1 MLTRPTPLA
10 EPITHT
16 ANANDPGCLL
26 SRRDALLGLGA
37 AGLWALPGGASQA
50 GTDAWRAVEAA
61 ARGQTVYFNA

>member
-1 MLTRPTPLA
+1 MFTRPTPLA